1 MAKPREQKQG
11 EMNVNRLNLA
21 VFILLAMLTG
31 SAKGK
36 TSNGNDFALYLSEA
50 RTPAEQKELID
61 DAKGRPHYFRYLCI
75 VGMQEGKF
83 EDGRPYVNIKAMEPA
98 SLFTVLFTVQKPVS
112 LQKLREAP
120 ESNVGDA
127 IAVTG
132 KIDKV
137 DPQKKRIELN
147 PIIIRH
153 KDRLAPKI
161 GKELFYE
168 LDPNATCYS
177 FTEVSPG
184 VQVPY
189 KHRDLLTH
197 KEEILGN
204 QGPRAWVDFLNAE
217 LAKRKQSD
225 KAGQK

>member
-1 MAKPREQKQG
+1 
-11 EMNVNRLNLA
+11 MNVNRLNIATL
-21 VFILLAMLTG
+21 VLLALLTG
-31 SAKGK
+31 MALGR

-50 RTPAEQKELID
+50 RTPEEQKELID
-61 DAKGRPHYFRYLCI
+61 DARGRPHYFRYLCI
-75 VGMQEGKF
+75 VGMQEGMTR
-83 EDGRPYVNIKAMEPA
+83 DGYPFVTIKAMEPA
-98 SLFTVLFTVQKPVS
+98 SLFYVMFRVRKPVS
-112 LQKLREAP
+112 LKKLKETP

-132 KIDKV
+132 KIASA
-137 DPQKKRIELN
+137 DPGKKRIELN
-147 PIIIRH
+147 PVIIRH

-189 KHRDLLTH
+189 KHRDLLKH
-197 KEEILGN
+197 KEKVLGN
-204 QGPRAWVDFLNAE
+204 KGPQAWVDFLNAE
-217 LAKRKQSD
+217 LAKRKQAA
-225 KAGQK
+225 KAAQK